1 MTMGLIILGIFAI
14 ALFFEFGR
22 KAFEGLM
29 LSAWSAFLVILAFAI
44 GIIVPIIPVAGVYGI
59 SVGGFVMPMI
69 AMFALLYVV
78 IRSKNVFRGFAA
90 MLAVIAVTTALLLVM
105 PMNGMGWQI
114 LTSFVIGVIAGGAA
128 YLVTMDRAA
137 SVFALTGGVAF
148 GDLIY
153 CLIDRFA
160 MGGAP
165 FTLGSP
171 TVYNAMF
178 VGVFVALAIAQ
189 TAIYVAKS
197 GRGKTTK
204 RAADFEAG
212 QDETF
217 DDADDGFDDELF

>member
-1 MTMGLIILGIFAI
+1 MGLSILGIFAI

-22 KAFEGLM
+22 KVFEGLM

-78 IRSKNVFRGFAA
+78 IRSKNVFKGFAA

-197 GRGKTTK
+197 GRGKTAK

-212 QDETF
+212 RDETF